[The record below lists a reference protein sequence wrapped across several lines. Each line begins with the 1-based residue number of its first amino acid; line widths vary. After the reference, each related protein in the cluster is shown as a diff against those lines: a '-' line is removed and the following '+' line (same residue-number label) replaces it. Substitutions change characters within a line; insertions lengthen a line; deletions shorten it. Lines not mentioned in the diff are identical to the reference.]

1 MNQNIARLQTII
13 DGINFLLFLP
23 VGLKMASSNDIVLEG
38 EGPTKGLVVEEAEM
52 VDDSDHSEEE
62 EMDDDDKDEVR
73 K

>member
-1 MNQNIARLQTII
+1 
-13 DGINFLLFLP
+13 
-23 VGLKMASSNDIVLEG
+23 MASSNDIVLEG

-62 EMDDDDKDEVR
+62 MDDDDKEEVR